1 MRRNEYNDGR
11 VRTLEQGRAS
21 AVVVLDRNRLSNMS
35 VRNRM
40 SQKGKLAEITC
51 ARGARRTRTGVRN
64 HFIMV
69 PLGVALA
76 VFVAGAALIAG
87 RSLPADAYEPA
98 DLASLEARVR
108 GDFESVA
115 QLSTVAFAARQS
127 ARTAPLVFDVREF
140 AEYAVSHLPGA
151 IRIDPGVAAEEFVAT
166 YGDKVAGRDVVF
178 YCSVGVRS
186 SKLAARVL
194 QPLAAR
200 GANDIYN
207 LEGGLFRWHNEGR
220 SMVDA
225 SGPTDRIHP
234 YDSYWGGLIA
244 RRNLIATTPKS

>member
-1 MRRNEYNDGR
+1 
-11 VRTLEQGRAS
+11 
-21 AVVVLDRNRLSNMS
+21 
-35 VRNRM
+35 M
-40 SQKGKLAEITC
+40 SQNGKLDETTC
-51 ARGARRTRTGVRN
+51 SRDTRRTRTGVSFR
-64 HFIMV
+64 FITV
-69 PLGVALA
+69 PLAAALS
-76 VFVAGAALIAG
+76 VFVAGAAFIAG
-87 RSLPADAYEPA
+87 RSLPAYAYEPA

-108 GDFESVA
+108 GDFETVA
-115 QLSTVAFAARQS
+115 QLSTDAFAAHQS
-127 ARTAPLVFDVREF
+127 ARTAPLVFDVRES

-151 IRIDPGVAAEEFVAT
+151 IRIDPGVDVEEFVAS
-166 YGDKVAGRDVVF
+166 YGDKVVGRDVVF

-200 GANDIYN
+200 GVNGVYN

-225 SGPTDRIHP
+225 SGPTDKIHP

-244 RRNLIATTPKS
+244 RRNLIAITPKP